1 MAISNQ
7 ECIEILNG
15 KLSMLEELK
24 EWNLEYDAIHSKYVV
39 PSLEREI
46 EVYRR
51 AIRAFE
57 NASRRRNNGNKKNP
71 TDAPDVRKEE

>member
-7 ECIEILNG
+7 ECIEILND

-24 EWNLEYDAIHSKYVV
+24 EWNLEHDAIRSKYVV

-51 AIRAFE
+51 AIRALE
-57 NASRRRNNGNKKNP
+57 KTSRKKE
-71 TDAPDVRKEE
+71 KQ